1 VRNLWSKYFRLQG
14 PKTVEKEKALDTQVL
29 IIGGGATGTAVARD
43 LALRGVACVVVERDD
58 INAGASGRNHGLLH
72 SGARYVANDA
82 EAAAE
87 CQTEGSLLKHLAP
100 QCVDDT
106 GGYFVAVAGDDET
119 YVADFP
125 SLCARAGIT
134 TGAVDVAD
142 ARHLEP
148 ALSGQT
154 IAVYAVNDASVD
166 PFKLSFEMM
175 ADAKSKGARLL
186 RRTAVVD
193 FARTGARLIAARVR
207 NTLTG
212 EETQIHADIIVN
224 AGGAWARDIARL
236 AGAAV
241 PVLYS
246 KGTLIVTHSRVARRA
261 INRLRKPSDADII
274 MPGGTV
280 SIVGTTSINIPD
292 LADVRPTVPEVDL
305 IIDETSAMVPALRDM
320 RYVRAFAG
328 VRPLISGDP
337 AGARTP
343 DPSSGALRRVEA
355 SACGSALRSPAADVP
370 KPLADGSGGRD
381 GRAVSRG
388 FALID
393 HQRDG
398 VQNLITIAGG
408 KLTTCRLMAEKTAD
422 LVCERLGVS
431 AKCLTRT
438 VRLAPTIAC
447 AWTEPGLTPRN
458 WMRAHAAEDSLLCE
472 CEMVP
477 KSVVDSIAR
486 EIRLEPRGMVLADLA
501 LRSRLGKG
509 ACQGAFCAVRAIAYL
524 YDRGE
529 ICADAG
535 LRECIQFFRERWR
548 GQQAVLWGEQLAQA
562 ELAEAIHCG
571 LFGEEHVAHTAV
583 GNCAPFTHDP

>member
-1 VRNLWSKYFRLQG
+1 MRNLWSKYFRLQG

-224 AGGAWARDIARL
+224 AGGAWARDIAWL

-241 PVLYS
+241 PMLYS

-280 SIVGTTSINIPD
+280 SIVGTTSINISD

-328 VRPLISGDP
+328 VRPLISGGP

-343 DPSSGALRRVEA
+343 ED
-355 SACGSALRSPAADVP
+355 
-370 KPLADGSGGRD
+370 SGGRD

-438 VRLAPTIAC
+438 VRLTPTIAC

>member
-1 VRNLWSKYFRLQG
+1 
-14 PKTVEKEKALDTQVL
+14 
-29 IIGGGATGTAVARD
+29 
-43 LALRGVACVVVERDD
+43 VVVERDD

-82 EAAAE
+82 EAAAQ
-87 CQTEGSLLKHLAP
+87 CQTEGSLLKQLAP

-134 TGAVDVAD
+134 TRAVDVAD

-166 PFKLSFEMM
+166 PFKLSLEMM

-186 RRTAVVD
+186 RRTAVVGV
-193 FARTGARLIAARVR
+193 ARTGRRLTAAHLK

-224 AGGAWARDIARL
+224 ASGAWARDIAQL

-246 KGTLIVTHSRVARRA
+246 KGTLIVTHSRVAQRA

-328 VRPLISGDP
+328 VRPLISEGP

-343 DPSSGALRRVEA
+343 EA
-355 SACGSALRSPAADVP
+355 
-370 KPLADGSGGRD
+370 SGGRD

-438 VRLAPTIAC
+438 VPLTPATAC
-447 AWTEPGLTPRN
+447 AWTEPGLTPRD

-477 KSVVDSIAR
+477 KSVIDSIAR
-486 EIRLEPRGMVLADLA
+486 EIQLEPRGMVLADIA

-509 ACQGAFCAVRAIAYL
+509 ACQGAFCAVRAIAHL

-529 ICADAG
+529 IHADAG

-583 GNCAPFTHDP
+583 GNGAPPPHDP

>member
-1 VRNLWSKYFRLQG
+1 MCNLWSKYFRLQG
-14 PKTVEKEKALDTQVL
+14 PKTIEKGKVLDTQVL

-193 FARTGARLIAARVR
+193 FARTGTRLIAARVR

-212 EETQIHADIIVN
+212 EETQIHADMIVN

-241 PVLYS
+241 PLLYS

-328 VRPLISGDP
+328 VRPLISGDR
-337 AGARTP
+337 AG
-343 DPSSGALRRVEA
+343 
-355 SACGSALRSPAADVP
+355 
-370 KPLADGSGGRD
+370 D

-398 VQNLITIAGG
+398 VQNLISIVGG

-438 VRLAPTIAC
+438 LRLTPTIAC

-486 EIRLEPRGMVLADLA
+486 EIRPEPRGMMLADLA

-509 ACQGAFCAVRAIAYL
+509 ACQGAFCAVRAIAHL

-535 LRECIQFFRERWR
+535 LRECIEFFRERWR

-583 GNCAPFTHDP
+583 GNGAPSTHDL

>member
-1 VRNLWSKYFRLQG
+1 MV
-14 PKTVEKEKALDTQVL
+14 ALDTQVL

-82 EAAAE
+82 EAAAQ

-246 KGTLIVTHSRVARRA
+246 KGTLIVTHSRVAQRA
-261 INRLRKPSDADII
+261 INRLRKPSNADII

-320 RYVRAFAG
+320 RYVRAYAG
-328 VRPLISGDP
+328 VRPLISAGP

-343 DPSSGALRRVEA
+343 EA
-355 SACGSALRSPAADVP
+355 SACGP

-422 LVCERLGVS
+422 LVCERLGVC

-438 VRLAPTIAC
+438 VRLTPTIAC

-477 KSVVDSIAR
+477 KSVVDSIVR

-509 ACQGAFCAVRAIAYL
+509 ACQGAFCAVRAIAHL

-583 GNCAPFTHDP
+583 GNCAPSPPDP

>member
-1 VRNLWSKYFRLQG
+1 MRNLWSKYFRLQG

-224 AGGAWARDIARL
+224 AGGAWARDIAWL

-241 PVLYS
+241 PMLYS

-280 SIVGTTSINIPD
+280 SIVGTTSINISD

-328 VRPLISGDP
+328 VRPLISWGP

-343 DPSSGALRRVEA
+343 EASGA
-355 SACGSALRSPAADVP
+355 
-370 KPLADGSGGRD
+370 RD
-381 GRAVSRG
+381 GREVSRG

-393 HQRDG
+393 HQLDG

-438 VRLAPTIAC
+438 VRLTPTIAC

-509 ACQGAFCAVRAIAYL
+509 ACQGAFCAVRAIAHL

-583 GNCAPFTHDP
+583 GNCAPSTHDP